1 MRCKRY
7 SHILKGIFWPPSGH
21 FLLVFWWQGLT
32 KRSASTS
39 FFTVLQSVTSQVKL
53 ESFVLT
59 PKLAELSYAMD
70 LKYRRATMAVQGHGF
85 SEEEIQRIV
94 SLLSGTDMTILEIA
108 SRMRCSR
115 SAVASIN
122 RKWNIRIY
130 DGLRSSWLRRS
141 QSALL
146 PSSADRRR
154 DGVPFHAKARSN
166 VDMR

>member
-1 MRCKRY
+1 
-7 SHILKGIFWPPSGH
+7 
-21 FLLVFWWQGLT
+21 
-32 KRSASTS
+32 
-39 FFTVLQSVTSQVKL
+39 
-53 ESFVLT
+53 
-59 PKLAELSYAMD
+59 
-70 LKYRRATMAVQGHGF
+70 MAVQGHGF
-85 SEEEIQRIV
+85 SEEKIQRIV

-154 DGVPFHAKARSN
+154 DGEPFHAKARSN